1 MPRPMPDHGTRGRY
15 VAGGCR
21 CDDCRQAVVEYN
33 RIRRHARKR
42 REAEAKQW
50 DKQINDSLR
59 GVYDVISVPE
69 GDTSWMPSAA
79 CRNEDTETF
88 FPPKGSGNRF
98 DKAAALRV
106 CASCGVR
113 KACLDYALRTNQQE
127 GIWGMTTPHERLTM
141 RRQVA
146 S

>member
-1 MPRPMPDHGTRGRY
+1 MSGRTCGTYSSY
-15 VAGGCR
+15 VSGCR
-21 CDDCRQAVVEYN
+21 CDCCRTA
-33 RIRRHARKR
+33 AREHMRAWRAKR
-42 REAEAKQW
+42 ARAEG
-50 DKQINDSLR
+50 R
-59 GVYDVISVPE
+59 TPYDVISVPE

-98 DKAAALRV
+98 DKTAALRV
-106 CASCGVR
+106 CASCDVR